1 MKDHSE
7 EYRKIKEALPLE
19 GGGKRVGVKG
29 LARDALFTPHPDP
42 LPLYRL
48 GR

>member
-19 GGGKRVGVKG
+19 RLCRKSFSSSRGSGVSAAESAG
-29 LARDALFTPHPDP
+29 INQ
-42 LPLYRL
+42 
-48 GR
+48 